1 MHVTTGIFLLRVI
14 DKRMHIALQ
23 RLIAARRVGVEPTAR
38 LHGEVSCLLHR
49 LDGEITGRLDDNS
62 PLATD
67 PGDDGRPVFV
77 IMAPTGLA
85 LLPATTCWDRPQTR
99 GPRLGCPSPPPA
111 RPPPTPASRA
121 PRASRATGC
130 HGSPGSSRHSCC
142 NAAGARGRRWGD
154 RWH

>member
-85 LLPATTCWDRPQTR
+85 LLPATTRAASQ
-99 GPRLGCPSPPPA
+99 RLLATACRLPLVAGGVVEVIGFHSPCQLA
-111 RPPPTPASRA
+111 MHLIGQSGIAQPPTPTIAGPDMDADFPGNA
-121 PRASRATGC
+121 P
-130 HGSPGSSRHSCC
+130 
-142 NAAGARGRRWGD
+142 
-154 RWH
+154 

>member
-1 MHVTTGIFLLRVI
+1 MHVTTGIFLLREI

-85 LLPATTCWDRPQTR
+85 FLAPATRPASQRFLPAVF
-99 GPRLGCPSPPPA
+99 GLALVPS
-111 RPPPTPASRA
+111 RVIEFI
-121 PRASRATGC
+121 
-130 HGSPGSSRHSCC
+130 
-142 NAAGARGRRWGD
+142 
-154 RWH
+154 